1 MESSKQ
7 TAKRLTS
14 PRQSRDE
21 EATSGS
27 SEPEFLVVGKI
38 VRPHGV
44 RGEIGMKLMTDHPEH
59 LLQVETLYVG
69 KEHRPYSVKRMRR
82 HQTGMII
89 HFDSFTDRDMAEV
102 LREQLVHVHIDDAVP
117 LEEGEYYLFQ
127 VEGIEVVT
135 EEGESL
141 GHLSGL
147 LETGANDV
155 YIVTTPEGGELLL
168 PVIPDVIK
176 NVNVPDGVMTVHLL
190 EGLR

>member
-1 MESSKQ
+1 MQSSKQ
-7 TAKRLTS
+7 TAKRPTG

-27 SEPEFLVVGKI
+27 SEPEFLIVGKI

-44 RGEIGMKLMTDHPEH
+44 RGEIGMKLMTDHTEH
-59 LLQVETLYVG
+59 LLQVTTLYIG
-69 KEHRPYSVKRMRR
+69 PEHRAYGVKRMRR

-89 HFDSFTDRDMAEV
+89 HFDSFTDRDMAEL
-102 LREQLVHVHIDDAVP
+102 LREQLVYVHVDDAVP
-117 LEEGEYYLFQ
+117 LEDGEYYLFQ
-127 VEGIEVVT
+127 IEGIQVVT
-135 EEGESL
+135 EDGETL

-155 YIVTTPEGGELLL
+155 YIVATPDGGELLL
-168 PVIPDVIK
+168 PVIPEVIK
-176 NVNVPDGVMTVHLL
+176 NVNVPDGIMTVHLL